1 MISGIGHGESG
12 AYNNVN
18 KIIINSF
25 LLKISII
32 TPFQG
37 SEFDEYDYN
46 RENIIIIM
54 KKLQGLSSIPQWL
67 IYEISFKI

>member
-12 AYNNVN
+12 AYNNVK

-25 LLKISII
+25 LLEILII

-46 RENIIIIM
+46 KENIIIM
-54 KKLQGLSSIPQWL
+54 KKLQGL
-67 IYEISFKI
+67 